1 MGGCTERY
9 KVRNKCIGGIT
20 TSSNNNA
27 VKEIKLPLLQKYV
40 VFALPSI
47 NFKIDI
53 GATHYFHKIISP
65 DLPQQQTSNYN
76 PEVKSNCTQR
86 SIHGIFCNHKSSN
99 SFSATICYKVSR
111 FQSSVIWVSIFCQ
124 TSLRP

>member
-65 DLPQQQTSNYN
+65 DLPQQPTSNYN
-76 PEVKSNCTQR
+76 PEVQVIVPNGASMVY
-86 SIHGIFCNHKSSN
+86 
-99 SFSATICYKVSR
+99 SATTHLPITFLPPYATKSHGFNR
-111 FQSSVIWVSIFCQ
+111 
-124 TSLRP
+124 L